1 MPTVSRANFLT
12 AWKAVRKSYYVKSI
26 IINLFLILI
35 LLLFHLKDESEFDRF
50 MEANDPNSLPKDKLE
65 KVLQRQGQM

>member
-12 AWKAVRKSYYVKSI
+12 AWKAVRKSYY
-26 IINLFLILI
+26 
-35 LLLFHLKDESEFDRF
+35 DESEFDRF

-65 KVLQRQGQM
+65 KFLQRQG